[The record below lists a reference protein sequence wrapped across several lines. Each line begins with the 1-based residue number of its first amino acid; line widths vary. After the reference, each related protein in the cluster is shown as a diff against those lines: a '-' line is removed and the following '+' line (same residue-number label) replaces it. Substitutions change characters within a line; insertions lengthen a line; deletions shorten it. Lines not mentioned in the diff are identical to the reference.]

1 MNCYIGEPAY
11 ADAIS
16 NGVSRLIDMQSNN
29 VVHDNRVLFLS
40 MPNEELNTGKSVTP
54 DLKFWE
60 ILLSDGYHD
69 KVFAESIKYLRRL
82 SQTPSVDATLL
93 RQFDFEF
100 MQMIYSVFKKYNF
113 SYSNLLNNKE
123 SIRLH
128 DKALHSITDME
139 AWISYILEEI
149 QSHLKESNDQDAI
162 VNEVSR
168 IVKRDIYQDISRNE
182 IAEIMH
188 MNPDYLDRVFKK
200 ETGLSM
206 KKFIVREK
214 INIAK
219 KLLEETELPVTILAV
234 KLGYKNMSHF
244 SNVFKMHTN
253 FNPMDYRKD
262 YKI

>member
-1 MNCYIGEPAY
+1 
-11 ADAIS
+11 
-16 NGVSRLIDMQSNN
+16 
-29 VVHDNRVLFLS
+29 
-40 MPNEELNTGKSVTP
+40 
-54 DLKFWE
+54 
-60 ILLSDGYHD
+60 
-69 KVFAESIKYLRRL
+69 
-82 SQTPSVDATLL
+82 
-93 RQFDFEF
+93 
-100 MQMIYSVFKKYNF
+100 MIYSVFKKHNIY
-113 SYSNLLNNKE
+113 YSNLLGSKE

-139 AWISYILEEI
+139 AWISYILKEI
-149 QSHLKESNDQDAI
+149 QSQLKDLNDQDAI
-162 VNEVSR
+162 VNEVSK

-219 KLLEETELPVTILAV
+219 KLLEETELPITILAV

-253 FNPMDYRKD
+253 FNPVDYRKD